1 MMEIV
6 ANGFGV
12 LSTLCFIASFQI
24 KSNKALYG
32 FQAAGTFF
40 YGMQFLLLGAT
51 GGVVNM
57 LMQVARNLLLL
68 KKNSWSWLSSVWF
81 PILVCVPSFIV
92 MVLTW
97 NSPLDLLPFIAY
109 AGVTF
114 AYWTNNAKTIR
125 VSELGC
131 ACPSW
136 LVYDFATGAY
146 GGILTEFVIAGSVI
160 ASIIRFGW
168 KGLDDP
174 DFAK

>member
-32 FQAAGTFF
+32 SQAAGTFF

-57 LMQVARNLLLL
+57 LMQVIRNLLLL
-68 KKNSWSWLSSVWF
+68 KRNSWSWLSSIWF
-81 PILVCVPSFIV
+81 PVAVCIPGIIV
-92 MVLTW
+92 MIATW
-97 NSPLDLLPFIAY
+97 NSLLDLLPFIAY

-114 AYWTNNAKTIR
+114 AYWSNSAKMIR
-125 VSELGC
+125 MTTDTTAPRKKPTAV
-131 ACPSW
+131 
-136 LVYDFATGAY
+136 
-146 GGILTEFVIAGSVI
+146 
-160 ASIIRFGW
+160 
-168 KGLDDP
+168 
-174 DFAK
+174 

>member
-1 MMEIV
+1 MLEIV

-12 LSTLCFIASFQI
+12 LSTLCFIASFQV
-24 KSNKALYG
+24 KSNRKLYG
-32 FQAAGTFF
+32 TQAAATFF
-40 YGMQFLLLGAT
+40 YGVQFFLLGAT
-51 GGVVNM
+51 GGMVNM
-57 LMQVARNLLLL
+57 VMQVVRNLLLL

-81 PILVCVPSFIV
+81 PVAVCVPSFIA
-92 MVLTW
+92 MVVTW
-97 NSPLDLLPFIAY
+97 SSPLDVLPFVAY

-114 AYWTNNAKTIR
+114 AYWTNNAKIIR

-174 DFAK
+174 SFAE